1 MYICI
6 RKCVSIFV
14 ETDISVFSSENY
26 IITIKQFLLN
36 LRLY

>member
-6 RKCVSIFV
+6 RKYVSIFV